1 MGPVMTEPSLS
12 VLEREV
18 EAARVKLAS
27 DLSTLRS
34 PSTTEEFTETLK
46 RETIDAKDALVEKAK
61 AGVQSSIESLIEEAK
76 ARAAANPAAALAIG
90 AGIAWRLLRHPP
102 VTSLLVGAGLLSLFR
117 TNPEHSYGTSRDYLS
132 HAKTRLVEQA
142 SVTEKVTETTE
153 DLKDRVQDLT
163 KHAASAAHQVAKETK
178 EHVSGMW
185 SDTEDTL
192 DQAAHT
198 AGAIASSPAA
208 RDQLLLGAAGLAV
221 VAALGIACQ
230 RRFTEQTEA
239 N

>member
-1 MGPVMTEPSLS
+1 MDADPPAQGVKI
-12 VLEREV
+12 
-18 EAARVKLAS
+18 AR
-27 DLSTLRS
+27 RI
-34 PSTTEEFTETLK
+34 TTK
-46 RETIDAKDALVEKAK
+46 
-61 AGVQSSIESLIEEAK
+61 G
-76 ARAAANPAAALAIG
+76 
-90 AGIAWRLLRHPP
+90 
-102 VTSLLVGAGLLSLFR
+102 
-117 TNPEHSYGTSRDYLS
+117 
-132 HAKTRLVEQA
+132 
-142 SVTEKVTETTE
+142 
-153 DLKDRVQDLT
+153 
-163 KHAASAAHQVAKETK
+163 
-178 EHVSGMW
+178 HVSGMW